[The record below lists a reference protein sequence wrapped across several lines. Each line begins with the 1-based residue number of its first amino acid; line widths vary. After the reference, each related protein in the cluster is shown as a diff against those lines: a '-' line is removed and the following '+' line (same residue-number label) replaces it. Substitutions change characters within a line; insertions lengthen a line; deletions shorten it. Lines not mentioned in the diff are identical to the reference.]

1 MANNKKFIVKNGLE
15 SQENVVI
22 GTTTDDGVNKLQVT
36 GSSKFTGAVEVT
48 QSNAA
53 TPTVKFTNSAGPSS
67 LVAEFAGT
75 SQSVRITNFSAG
87 DYSILN
93 TGQSN
98 GIRLFNDT
106 AGIDIL
112 YNGNTDL
119 VFNSTGID
127 FKRAPT
133 YLGNVFWNAGNDG
146 ANSGLDADLIDGLDS
161 SQFLRS
167 DESDTMNGSL
177 IITGDLTVQG
187 TTTTLST
194 ETILLADNIITLN
207 SNYTGSTP
215 SENAGIEVER
225 GTLANATFQ
234 WLEAS
239 DKWELGGPSLGL
251 ILGDTSNRQGAIT
264 SYANSFIIEAGG
276 ASGVS
281 SGTVLLSGRLFGTAA
296 NAGVAAFHNPT
307 TNISYGELLY
317 NGSPRVRSDSTGIT
331 ALGNS
336 SVLGTFTVG
345 TGSGGA
351 YIYMDGAGTN
361 GTIYSSAGEIG
372 FLNST
377 LNYALK
383 VDTAGDVRVT
393 DDIFAQK
400 FIDINNNTYQ
410 VVPSVTSVL
419 NNIDLEGSLRH
430 NGDTDTFITFPT
442 TGRIGFTL
450 DGTQYGLMTNTAFQY
465 TGDVIADRFL
475 DRSDNAYYV
484 DPASSSVLNTVGIDS
499 DLFHNGNA
507 TTKLAFGTNTID
519 LNTNGSSRIAITD
532 TSVTSS
538 VNVYAPRYYDSN
550 NNSYYVDPALTSELN
565 SANFYSASANNSIN
579 VGINAAQRFNID
591 VTSSQGYIR
600 YIQNEID
607 ATDHSVN
614 FEIISSSNGLN
625 RFNFNKNIDI
635 GSNTITGGFGVFT
648 SGAYASIFYDY
659 DDENYFADLNNTGNS
674 IKIAGT
680 VQAGNGTLA
689 LPSYTFGSDT
699 NTGMY
704 RFAADTLGFSAGG
717 NDQFRIYTTYTFSP
731 TSSRAPIFYDSDNT
745 TYYGDFASTSVLN
758 RIGIDDYIQHNGNT
772 TSYFGFSAN
781 NIYKLFTNGAER
793 LNVDDNSAD
802 FSVDVYAPRYYDSNA
817 ITYYGDFGA
826 TSVMNRIDIDDYIR
840 HNGNTT
846 SYFGFSANNIYKL
859 FTNGVERLNV
869 DDNSADFSVDTYA
882 PRFYTDDYLIH
893 NGNANTYIGFDAT
906 DQFGVWTASTKRINV
921 NTTAVA
927 INLNTN
933 ITGALDVTGRATIGN
948 SLTRP
953 ADLSVLTNS
962 AARIGGS
969 DVHLHIASL
978 GAAANYAVA
987 LQSGRQSDNVSFPL
1001 VMQPNGGNVGV
1012 GTLTA
1017 GATLTVNKKTAQ
1029 GNNPFAAGTSLFSL
1043 GDVDVVDYSIRTDA
1057 SGNIYH
1063 VNDNGGNQIWY
1074 NTSASGLFGILSTGD
1089 VVVNNDSTTYAVT
1102 DAATNFIATG
1112 TASNNKLHV
1121 SGSISMGS
1129 INDVISIY
1137 GADGANTAITS
1148 ATFLGVNELGFSGG
1162 GGFYMNET
1170 TTMYVRGNKALYTT
1184 GNMFAG
1190 RFYDAN
1196 DNAYY
1201 ADPAGTSVM
1210 NRIDIDDYIRHN
1222 GDTDNYFG
1230 FAANDT
1236 FRVFTGNTQRLNI
1249 DNDSADF
1256 AVNVYAPIFYDSDN
1270 NAYYGDFSGTSNMSR
1285 IDVDDYIRH
1294 RGNTDAYFGWAG
1306 NNNFKLFTN
1315 GTERLNIDADSADF
1329 AVNVYAPRYYDSNDS
1344 TYYVDPA
1351 SVSILN
1357 NVSFGVPGNGLN
1369 VKGRFLSIEGD
1380 TDASGE
1386 GSSRIFFAEHNSTV
1400 GQQDMYGM
1408 SLAYRGGNAGINSV
1422 TGQPI
1427 TLTGLSNGEW
1437 GLLGYDGSI
1446 NGNWAMRGPRSAAY
1460 VEARGDFRA
1469 PVFYDS
1475 NDTNYYGDFASTSV
1489 MNVVR
1494 VNQLQV
1500 DALATFIDGRAG
1512 DYGTIRVE
1520 GTTGLD
1526 SWAGYAIRDDWVFM
1540 SNGAGTAGIYNDTDN
1555 EWALEAT
1562 QNSWTR
1568 LYANGVHQLSA
1579 ENGYGFAPTSMRS
1592 PIFYDSDDINYFAN
1606 FAAGNINNAIKVN
1619 GRIFREG
1626 FTADAGAGNTFLLA
1640 QDENQFIWN
1649 TATNWGIFWAT
1660 NTSAAFRYTPF
1671 GDNMITFV
1679 GAGNVRAAIDLDNGA
1694 GYFAGAVTA
1703 ADFRINGGNE
1713 DLGLLKTYGSG
1724 LADTMLFDGTE
1735 YWEKRVIKT
1744 MQGVEDFA
1752 TDTTAE
1758 YVKNNNGPFAST
1770 YALRTNQ
1777 YRTFDSD
1784 YIPVEPGEQIY
1795 GEIAA
1800 RYISGSGG
1808 LVYMG
1813 VRRYDKD
1820 KLPIASNDGIEY
1832 FVVGGNNLTD
1842 TNWQTFRGHTTIPTT
1857 HVPFNG
1863 SDGGACKYVRVI
1875 VLMNYPFNGGPA
1887 LREYGPPILKRVN
1900 HLSNVVTD
1908 FDLSVGGNAT
1918 ITGDLTV
1925 DDITSDVID
1934 ANIFRD
1940 RADTAYY
1947 VDPASTTQSV
1957 RVRGEIQNPSV
1968 WINDGDNFNDYNE
1981 NIRLFNAPN
1990 GVSVIAFSASGTGG
2004 TPTTSILG
2012 YSTYMERRFQN
2023 GWQERM
2029 YSGYLEAAGSYR
2041 APIFYDSNDTNYYGD
2056 FASTSVV
2063 NVLRAN
2069 QLQLDGSTY
2078 TIDSAA
2084 GDYGS
2089 IAVNGYR
2096 NGWAGYSI
2104 NNQWVFMSSGPGN
2117 AGIYNDTDNKWAILT
2132 SQNADVEIF
2141 YNGTW
2146 EERSRSGYMEA
2157 RGSYRAPIFYDSDN
2171 TTYLIDGNGTSR
2183 LLNLNVDNVIGG
2195 SVNGYAETLLRRDNR
2210 IIAPNTDPAGRLRFG
2225 FTSWNNNN
2233 GSPYADYLHLRSYT
2247 DASGG
2252 SDNLVM
2258 FRKDAIGMR
2267 IWQQTWNSGTAY
2279 STVRNVAIYNEN
2291 PGASND
2297 MYASIYY
2304 DSNDTTYRVDP
2315 TDTTNIRY
2323 LKSNTSGSSSGTR
2336 ALTIKDQAQPELNF
2350 GSYPGSW
2357 TSALQIQ
2364 NNNNTDFVWISPL
2377 DDGQNARF
2385 RTGGANLDFYTGGG
2399 VDTGTYSAFI
2409 GDGSVRS
2416 PIFYD
2421 LDNTGYYLN
2430 LNGNSNHAG
2439 DFRTDQFYARGWFR
2453 NDNSGTGLYN
2463 QATAMHWYSD
2473 SSSRF
2478 RLYSTSSTSQ
2488 ILMTTSGDIARGYV
2502 YADNG
2507 NSIGFL
2513 DNGGSWKM
2521 QIVSGDW
2528 ADFQGSSVRGRIFY
2542 DNQDTAYYVD
2552 PNSTARL
2559 ATLGVGLAAQNGAKL
2574 SVTGGHGDS
2583 NIRVTA
2589 QGNQLGSGVTS
2600 SMHWWVSEPGVTWNE
2615 GGFGFNVT
2623 NDGGTPSG
2631 FGRPNTSYGQG
2642 YMRYTTGGDIIVYN
2656 TNTSGTRFQNM
2667 EFLSNGTVLANNYL
2681 TGGNSL
2687 RAPIFYD
2694 SQDTG
2699 YYADPNGTTRLN
2711 VTENI
2716 GRFGFSNYIV
2726 SRNEGGMMGSYN
2738 ATGTADKVI
2747 WTIGESWPLGNM
2759 YGLAYSYG
2767 GFGPFG
2773 TQHKLVLR
2781 ENGST
2786 STQFGFGGNMYV
2798 AGSGAAQNDFRAPI
2812 FYDSNDTSY
2821 YFDGASTNS
2830 TRFEGVS
2837 NRTKAM
2843 MGLPGR
2849 TGFNAEYYS
2858 ARPRITGDVNYW
2870 TGSMGWGTI
2879 DMNDIAHWGSGFID
2893 SWSNPGNQPSGTS
2906 HWVGTQ
2912 AWHYTDN
2919 GNTRY
2924 GWQLVGGPIG
2934 NLRFRQSW
2942 GGFNAWRTVP
2952 MLGVNDGNGAAMYA
2966 NIYYDS
2972 DNTGYYCDPSGS
2984 SNFNQD
2990 LRTNEVYTRGW
3001 HRNDNGGTGLYNQAT
3016 GTHFYSSNG
3025 NEWRITGN
3033 NNGAALN
3040 IRGLAD
3046 YQGTSRIW
3054 IHGAT
3059 DGYQGFLNSNGS
3071 WLFRMS
3077 HNAGQSPGI
3086 WFYEAGESWTG
3097 NIGADVGKIEY
3108 HANRMYIVAGNN
3120 SDRIVQFRRDGS
3132 DTSWIANDGVFVGT
3146 ATSARWA
3153 DLAERYEA
3161 DAIYEAGTVLAIG
3174 GDKEVT
3180 LYQPGMPLAG
3190 AISVKPAYRMN
3201 DDNYGNDNS
3210 IESKMN
3216 PFVALKGRIPVLIN
3230 GSAKKGQWIIADK
3243 DGRGRAVDYGTL
3255 GINTFDIIGIAIGDS
3270 NGGEVEVKI

>member
-22 GTTTDDGVNKLQVT
+22 GTSTDDGVNKLQVT
-36 GSSKFTGAVEVT
+36 GSSKLTGAVEVT
-48 QSNAA
+48 QSNAI

-67 LVAEFAGT
+67 LIAEFAGT

-93 TGQSN
+93 TGQNN

-106 AGIDIL
+106 AGLDIL

-177 IITGDLTVQG
+177 VITGNLTVNG
-187 TTTTLST
+187 TTTTLNT

-215 SENAGIEVER
+215 TENAGIEVER
-225 GTLANATFQ
+225 GTLVNSTFQ

-251 ILGDTSNRQGAIT
+251 ILGDTSNRTGALT

-276 ASGVS
+276 ASGIS

-317 NGSPRVRSDSTGIT
+317 NGAPRIRSESTGVT

-336 SVLGTFTVG
+336 SVQGTLTVG

-351 YIYMDGAGTN
+351 YIYLDGAGTN

-372 FLNST
+372 FLNAT

-383 VDTAGDVRVT
+383 VDTAGDVRVA
-393 DDIFAQK
+393 DNIYAQK

-430 NGDTDTFITFPT
+430 NGDTDTLINFPT

-465 TGDVIADRFL
+465 TGDVIGDRFV
-475 DRSDNAYYV
+475 DRNNNAYLLN
-484 DPASSSVLNTVGIDS
+484 PAEASVLNTVGIDS
-499 DLFHNGNA
+499 DLFHNGDTDNKISFGTDTQTFQTGGA
-507 TTKLAFGTNTID
+507 TKLTI
-519 LNTNGSSRIAITD
+519 NN
-532 TSVTSS
+532 TSVTSA
-538 VNVYAPRYYDSN
+538 VDVVGPRFVDSN
-550 NNSYYVDPALTSELN
+550 NNAFFLDPASRSELN
-565 SANFYSASANNSIN
+565 SANFYSGSANNAVNI
-579 VGINAAQRFNID
+579 GISAAERFNID
-591 VTSSQGYIR
+591 VTGGQGYIR
-600 YIQNEID
+600 YIQNETN
-607 ATDHSVN
+607 ATDNSVN
-614 FEIISSSNGLN
+614 FEIISAGIGLN
-625 RFNFNKNIDI
+625 RFNFNKNIDA
-635 GSNTITGGFGVFT
+635 GTNSITGGFGVF
-648 SGAYASIFYDY
+648 SLGAYASVFYDY
-659 DDENYFADLNNTGNS
+659 ENEAFFADLNNTGNS
-674 IKIAGT
+674 INIAGT

-704 RFAADTLGFSAGG
+704 RYAADTLGFSAGG
-717 NDQFRIYTTYTFSP
+717 SDQFRITTTFTLSP
-731 TSSRAPIFYDSDNT
+731 GSSRAPIFYDSNNT
-745 TYYGDFASTSVLN
+745 AYYGDFASTSVMN
-758 RIGIDDYIQHNGNT
+758 RVGIDDYIEHNGNT
-772 TSYFGFSAN
+772 TTYLGFSGAN
-781 NIYKLFTNGAER
+781 IFKLFTNGVER

-802 FSVDVYAPRYYDSNA
+802 FSVDVYAPRYYDSNN
-817 ITYYGDFGA
+817 ITYYVDSAA
-826 TSVMNRIDIDDYIR
+826 TSVMNRIGIDDYIQ
-840 HNGNTT
+840 HNGDTT
-846 SYFGFSANNIYKL
+846 TYFGFSANNIYKL

-869 DDNSADFSVDTYA
+869 DNDSADFSVNVYA
-882 PRFYTDDYLIH
+882 PQYYTNDYLIH
-893 NGNANTYIGFDAT
+893 NGDTNTYVGFDAN
-906 DQFGVWTASTKRINV
+906 DQFGVWTNGVKQIAV
-921 NTTAVA
+921 NTTAVD

-933 ITGALDVTGRATIGN
+933 ITGALSVTGRATIGN

-953 ADLSVLTNS
+953 ASLAVLTNS
-962 AARIGGS
+962 AARIGGG
-969 DVHLHIASL
+969 DVHLHVASL
-978 GAAANYAVA
+978 DGTGNFAVA
-987 LQSGRQSDNVSFPL
+987 MQAGRQSDNANFPL

-1017 GATLTVNKKTAQ
+1017 GATLTINKKTAQ
-1029 GNNPFAAGTSLFSL
+1029 GNNPFAAGTSLLSL
-1043 GDVDVVDYSIRTDA
+1043 GDVDVVDYSIRTD
-1057 SGNIYH
+1057 SFGNIFH
-1063 VNDNGGNQIWY
+1063 VNDNGGNQTWY
-1074 NTSASGLFGILSTGD
+1074 NYLGGGLFAVLNTGD

-1102 DAATNFIATG
+1102 DAATNFIAPAS
-1112 TASNNKLHV
+1112 ASNNKLHV

-1137 GADGANTAITS
+1137 GADGSNTAITS
-1148 ATFLGVNELGFSGG
+1148 ATFLGVNELGFSAG

-1170 TTMYVRGNKALYTT
+1170 TTMYVRGNKTLYTT
-1184 GNMFAG
+1184 GNVFGG

-1196 DNAYY
+1196 NNAYY
-1201 ADPAGTSVM
+1201 VDPASTSVM

-1236 FRVFTGNTQRLNI
+1236 FRVFTGNAQRLNI

-1270 NAYYGDFSGTSNMSR
+1270 NAYFGDFGGTSNMSR
-1285 IDVDDYIRH
+1285 IDIDDYIRH

-1315 GTERLNIDADSADF
+1315 GTERFNIDADSADF
-1329 AVNVYAPRYYDSNDS
+1329 SVNVSAPRYVDSND
-1344 TYYVDPA
+1344 TAYYVDPA
-1351 SVSILN
+1351 SVSIMN
-1357 NVSFGVPGNGLN
+1357 NVSFGVAGNGLN

-1380 TDASGE
+1380 TDAGGE
-1386 GSSRIFFAEHNSTV
+1386 GSSRIFFAEHNSTIV
-1400 GQQDMYGM
+1400 DQDKYGM
-1408 SLAYRGGNAGINSV
+1408 ALAYRGGAATINSV
-1422 TGQPI
+1422 TGQPV
-1427 TLTGLSNGEW
+1427 TLTGLSDGQW
-1437 GLLGYDGSI
+1437 GLLGYNNSV
-1446 NGNWAMRGPRSAAY
+1446 NGNWAMRGPRDSTF

-1469 PVFYDS
+1469 PIFYDS
-1475 NDTNYYGDFASTSV
+1475 NNTGFYGDFASTSI
-1489 MNVVR
+1489 MNVVS

-1500 DALATFIDGRAG
+1500 DQASTFIDGRAG

-1540 SNGAGTAGIYNDTDN
+1540 SNGPASAGIYNDTDN
-1555 EWALEAT
+1555 EWSLEAA

-1568 LYANGVHQLSA
+1568 LYANGIHQLGA
-1579 ENGYGFAPTSMRS
+1579 ENGFALAPNNMRS
-1592 PIFYDSDDINYFAN
+1592 PIFYDSDNTNYFAD
-1606 FAAGNINNAIKVN
+1606 FAAGNTSNAVKVN

-1626 FTADAGAGNTFLLA
+1626 YAADNGVNNTFLLA

-1660 NTSAAFRYTPF
+1660 NTTAAYRYAPF
-1671 GDNMITFV
+1671 GDNMISFV
-1679 GAGNVRAAIDLDNGA
+1679 GAGNLRAAIDLDNGA
-1694 GYFAGAVTA
+1694 AYFAGAVTA

-1713 DLGLLKTYGSG
+1713 DLGILKTYGSG
-1724 LADTMLFDGTE
+1724 LGDTMMFDGTE

-1744 MQGVEDFA
+1744 MQGAEDFA

-1795 GEIAA
+1795 GEIAT

-1820 KLPIASNDGIEY
+1820 KLPITSNDGIEY
-1832 FVVGGNNLTD
+1832 FVVGGNNVTD
-1842 TNWQTFRGHTTIPTT
+1842 TNWVTFRGHTTIPASHTA
-1857 HVPFNG
+1857 FGG
-1863 SDGGACKYVRVI
+1863 SDGGGCKYVRVI

-1887 LREYGPPILKRVN
+1887 LREYGPPVLKRVN

-1908 FDLSVGGNAT
+1908 FNLSVGGDAT

-1925 DDITSDVID
+1925 DDITADVID
-1934 ANIFRD
+1934 ANTFRD
-1940 RADTAYY
+1940 RSDTAFFL
-1947 VDPASTTQSV
+1947 DPASTTQSL

-1968 WINDGDNFNDYNE
+1968 WINDGDNFNGYNE

-1990 GVSVIAFSASGTGG
+1990 GVSVIAFSATGVTG

-2012 YSTYMERRFQN
+2012 YSTYMERRFLN

-2029 YSGYLEAAGSYR
+2029 YDGYLEASGSYR
-2041 APIFYDSNDTNYYGD
+2041 APIFYDSNDTTYYGD

-2089 IAVNGYR
+2089 IKVNGYR

-2104 NNQWVFMSSGPGN
+2104 NDQWVFMSSGPGN
-2117 AGIYNDTDNKWAILT
+2117 AGIYNDTNNQWAILAAQT
-2132 SQNADVEIF
+2132 DDVQIF
-2141 YNGTW
+2141 FNGTW
-2146 EERSRSGYMEA
+2146 EERSRAGFMEA

-2171 TTYLIDGNGTSR
+2171 TAYLIDGNGTSR

-2210 IIAPNTDPAGRLRFG
+2210 VIAPSADPAGRLRFG

-2252 SDNLVM
+2252 NDNLVM

-2267 IWQQTWNSGTAY
+2267 IYQQSWNSGTAY
-2279 STVRNVAIYNEN
+2279 STVRNVTIYNEN
-2291 PGASND
+2291 PGAGNELYADIFYDTNDTSFRVDPTGRSQIRQLDVASNVANSSTYFD
-2297 MYASIYY
+2297 AAIEVREFNYGGAQADTYAIAPRIGFHWGGRVASQIAMASNGEIRILNNPGTATENFRALNVFADSASYAQLYY
-2304 DSNDTTYRVDP
+2304 DSN
-2315 TDTTNIRY
+2315 
-2323 LKSNTSGSSSGTR
+2323 NT
-2336 ALTIKDQAQPELNF
+2336 A
-2350 GSYPGSW
+2350 
-2357 TSALQIQ
+2357 
-2364 NNNNTDFVWISPL
+2364 
-2377 DDGQNARF
+2377 
-2385 RTGGANLDFYTGGG
+2385 FYT
-2399 VDTGTYSAFI
+2399 DPAST
-2409 GDGSVRS
+2409 SVMN
-2416 PIFYD
+2416 I
-2421 LDNTGYYLN
+2421 LDVRGEIYN
-2430 LNGNSNHAG
+2430 
-2439 DFRTDQFYARGWFR
+2439 DGWFR
-2453 NDNSGTGLYN
+2453 SDTAGRGMLNTALNMYWYADSGSRWRLES
-2463 QATAMHWYSD
+2463 AASTAE
-2473 SSSRF
+2473 
-2478 RLYSTSSTSQ
+2478 
-2488 ILMTTSGDIARGYV
+2488 ILFTTSGNAPRGYV

-2507 NSIGFL
+2507 NNIGFL
-2513 DNGGSWKM
+2513 S
-2521 QIVSGDW
+2521 QSGNW
-2528 ADFQGSSVRGRIFY
+2528 ALRTNNATTEIYGDLYANIMY
-2542 DNQDTAYYVD
+2542 DRN
-2552 PNSTARL
+2552 N
-2559 ATLGVGLAAQNGAKL
+2559 AA
-2574 SVTGGHGDS
+2574 
-2583 NIRVTA
+2583 
-2589 QGNQLGSGVTS
+2589 
-2600 SMHWWVSEPGVTWNE
+2600 
-2615 GGFGFNVT
+2615 F
-2623 NDGGTPSG
+2623 
-2631 FGRPNTSYGQG
+2631 
-2642 YMRYTTGGDIIVYN
+2642 
-2656 TNTSGTRFQNM
+2656 
-2667 EFLSNGTVLANNYL
+2667 
-2681 TGGNSL
+2681 
-2687 RAPIFYD
+2687 
-2694 SQDTG
+2694 
-2699 YYADPNGTTRLN
+2699 YADPASTTRLN

-2716 GRFGFSNYIV
+2716 GRLGYSNYLV
-2726 SRNEGGMMGSYN
+2726 SRNQGGLMGDYN
-2738 ATGTADKVI
+2738 STGTATKVI
-2747 WTIGESWPLGNM
+2747 WTIGESWPLANM
-2759 YGLAYSYG
+2759 YGLAYDYGSGYDHHLALRDNGTTYSRFGFTG
-2767 GFGPFG
+2767 GF
-2773 TQHKLVLR
+2773 LVTGVGQATGDL
-2781 ENGST
+2781 
-2786 STQFGFGGNMYV
+2786 
-2798 AGSGAAQNDFRAPI
+2798 RAPI
-2812 FYDSNDTSY
+2812 FYDRNDTSY
-2821 YFDGASTNS
+2821 YFDGASVNS

-2837 NRTKAM
+2837 ARTKAM

-2849 TGFNAEYYS
+2849 TGFDAEYYS
-2858 ARPRITGDVNYW
+2858 ARPRITGDANYW
-2870 TGSMGWGTI
+2870 TGSMGWSTV
-2879 DMNDIAHWGSGFID
+2879 DMNNLAHWGSGFID
-2893 SWSNPGNQPSGTS
+2893 SWGNPGNQPSGTS

-2919 GNTRY
+2919 GNARY

-2934 NLRFRQSW
+2934 NLRFRKSW
-2942 GGFNAWRTVP
+2942 AGFEAWRTVP
-2952 MLGVNDGNGAAMYA
+2952 MLGVNDGNVGAMFA

-2972 DNTGYYCDPSGS
+2972 DNTGFYMDPTD
-2984 SNFNQD
+2984 F
-2990 LRTNEVYTRGW
+2990 TNLNTGVRATTIYSREW
-3001 HRNDNGGTGLYNQAT
+3001 IHNDQAARGLYNGAT
-3016 GTHFYSSNG
+3016 GSHWYSTSSQYWNA
-3025 NEWRITGN
+3025 TGN
-3033 NNGAALN
+3033 NNGADMN
-3040 IRGLAD
+3040 IRGLAA
-3046 YQGTSRIW
+3046 YQGTSRFW
-3054 IHGAT
+3054 LHGAT
-3059 DGYQGFLNSNGS
+3059 DGYQGFLNSSGS

-3077 HNAGQSPGI
+3077 HNAGLSPGI

-3097 NIGADVGKIEY
+3097 NIGSDVGKIEY
-3108 HANRMYIVAGNN
+3108 HANRMYIVSGAN
-3120 SDRIVQFRRDGS
+3120 SDRIVQFRRDGG
-3132 DTSWIANDGVFVGT
+3132 DVSWIANDGVFVGT

-3201 DDNYGNDNS
+3201 DENYGNDNS

-3243 DGRGRAVDYGTL
+3243 AGRGRAVDYGTP
-3255 GINTFDIIGIAIGDS
+3255 GINTFDIIGIAISDS